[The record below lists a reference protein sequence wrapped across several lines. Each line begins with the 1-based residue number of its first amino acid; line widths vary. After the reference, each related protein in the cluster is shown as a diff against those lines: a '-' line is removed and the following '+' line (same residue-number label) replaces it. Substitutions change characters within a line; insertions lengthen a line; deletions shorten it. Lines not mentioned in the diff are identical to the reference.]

1 MLETILPYGSLKL
14 SVSGGGVIVIVVV
27 AAAAAVV
34 VIVVAGF
41 LTPFLCK
48 FDIADK
54 LKNVALFTGLQEH
67 SKQSNLT
74 PTFPYSFCYTEENSE
89 IILEVMNEKNA
100 CISNVDWIK
109 GHLFPKIIKWA
120 ETAGTEDKSNSLV
133 TSSLN
138 LVNIV
143 KYNRLYQELK
153 KKYGLQ
159 MVQVK
164 QICIYSY

>member
-1 MLETILPYGSLKL
+1 VLETFAHGSLKL
-14 SVSGGGVIVIVVV
+14 SVVVIIVVV
-27 AAAAAVV
+27 V
-34 VIVVAGF
+34 GL

-48 FDIADK
+48 FDDIADK

-74 PTFPYSFCYTEENSE
+74 PNFPYSFCYVEENSE
-89 IILEVMNEKNA
+89 IILAVMNEKNA

-120 ETAGTEDKSNSLV
+120 ETAGTEDKSSRLV

-143 KYNRLYQELK
+143 KYNKLYQQLK
-153 KKYGLQ
+153 KKYGPQ

-164 QICIYSY
+164 QMRIYSY